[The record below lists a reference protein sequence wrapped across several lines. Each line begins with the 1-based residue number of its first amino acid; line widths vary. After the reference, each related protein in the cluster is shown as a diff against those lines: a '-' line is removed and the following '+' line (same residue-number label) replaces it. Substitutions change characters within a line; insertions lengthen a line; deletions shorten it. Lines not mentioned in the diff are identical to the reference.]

1 MYYIRLQRGSTRHTA
16 GRPARVFRPGT
27 PARPSGRQRTPR
39 FRLKRGIQSRKTA
52 VHVKNGGRRYRLFYS
67 CGARCSRNSAA
78 GIKKRGPSG
87 FDTGGAPFFLASAF
101 CPLRGGGARRRP
113 TLRPDPWW
121 GYKKGALWGF
131 LPEELRFFADVCFL
145 PVRREPDRVA
155 PLCTERRH
163 RHPQR
168 KNARLPL
175 AAAHLMPFEPVV
187 YGRSFSPF
195 SAEPAA
201 ISCCC
206 ASSSSCFCFLRAR
219 RASLRRSLAF
229 SMSLSICSTERSTI
243 V

>member
-1 MYYIRLQRGSTRHTA
+1 MQPELCCS
-16 GRPARVFRPGT
+16 
-27 PARPSGRQRTPR
+27 
-39 FRLKRGIQSRKTA
+39 
-52 VHVKNGGRRYRLFYS
+52 
-67 CGARCSRNSAA
+67 ARCSRNSAA
-78 GIKKRGPSG
+78 AHDAAGTLLQRTMQPEFCCGHQKAALFGIVS
-87 FDTGGAPFFLASAF
+87 
-101 CPLRGGGARRRP
+101 
-113 TLRPDPWW
+113 
-121 GYKKGALWGF
+121 
-131 LPEELRFFADVCFL
+131 EERRFFADVCFL

>member
-1 MYYIRLQRGSTRHTA
+1 MYYIRLQRGGTRHTA

-78 GIKKRGPSG
+78 GIKKRRSSELYPKS
-87 FDTGGAPFFLASAF
+87 AAFLQTSAF
-101 CPLRGGGARRRP
+101 CPFEGSLTGLPLYARNAG
-113 TLRPDPWW
+113 T
-121 GYKKGALWGF
+121 GI
-131 LPEELRFFADVCFL
+131 
-145 PVRREPDRVA
+145 RRE
-155 PLCTERRH
+155 
-163 RHPQR
+163 